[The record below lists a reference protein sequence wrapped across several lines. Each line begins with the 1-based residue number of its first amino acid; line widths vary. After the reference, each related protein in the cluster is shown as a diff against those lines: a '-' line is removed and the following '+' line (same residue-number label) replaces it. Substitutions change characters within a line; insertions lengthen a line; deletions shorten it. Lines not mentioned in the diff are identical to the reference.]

1 MFGNSFKPQVNNVQ
15 IQVEVDKF
23 CSCNSYRLRP
33 GSLLPFMLISLKVTV
48 QDCQAVP
55 FDDGNGTLAEK
66 EVFEKF
72 YNCYF
77 GKYFAD
83 SDSVQKYVNQ
93 RVEYS
98 MDFQEK
104 VESRGVPKT
113 HFQSFHSTL
122 KFGAGSTSTFPL
134 SIQCGRSCSELPR
147 AVESLKVH
155 VLGHPVASFRLR
167 YLS

>member
-1 MFGNSFKPQVNNVQ
+1 
-15 IQVEVDKF
+15 
-23 CSCNSYRLRP
+23 
-33 GSLLPFMLISLKVTV
+33 MLISLKVTV
-48 QDCQAVP
+48 QDCQAVT

-98 MDFQEK
+98 MDSQEK
-104 VESRGVPKT
+104 VETTGCPKKRTFRLSTAQRSREHDLLQPFP
-113 HFQSFHSTL
+113 FQCNVADATL
-122 KFGAGSTSTFPL
+122 DF
-134 SIQCGRSCSELPR
+134 
-147 AVESLKVH
+147 H
-155 VLGHPVASFRLR
+155 VLWKV
-167 YLS
+167 

>member
-1 MFGNSFKPQVNNVQ
+1 
-15 IQVEVDKF
+15 
-23 CSCNSYRLRP
+23 
-33 GSLLPFMLISLKVTV
+33 MLISLRVAV

-98 MDFQEK
+98 MDSQEK
-104 VESRGVPKT
+104 VESTGCPKNAL
-113 HFQSFHSTL
+113 SV
-122 KFGAGSTSTFPL
+122 FPQHIDVWSMICFNL
-134 SIQCGRSCSELPR
+134 SP
-147 AVESLKVH
+147 
-155 VLGHPVASFRLR
+155 FNTT
-167 YLS
+167 

>member
-98 MDFQEK
+98 MDSQEK
-104 VESRGVPKT
+104 VETTGCPKNRT
-113 HFQSFHSTL
+113 
-122 KFGAGSTSTFPL
+122 
-134 SIQCGRSCSELPR
+134 
-147 AVESLKVH
+147 
-155 VLGHPVASFRLR
+155 FRL
-167 YLS
+167 STAH

>member
-1 MFGNSFKPQVNNVQ
+1 MSRLRLRLINFAP
-15 IQVEVDKF
+15 
-23 CSCNSYRLRP
+23 CNSYILRP
-33 GSLLPFMLISLKVTV
+33 GGLLPFMLISLKVAV

-83 SDSVQKYVNQ
+83 SDSVQNYVNQ

-98 MDFQEK
+98 MDSQEK
-104 VESRGVPKT
+104 VETTGCPKNALSVFPQ
-113 HFQSFHSTL
+113 HFEIWSVIYFN
-122 KFGAGSTSTFPL
+122 L
-134 SIQCGRSCSELPR
+134 SPFNIT
-147 AVESLKVH
+147 
-155 VLGHPVASFRLR
+155 
-167 YLS
+167 

>member
-1 MFGNSFKPQVNNVQ
+1 MGKSSVFLFAWV
-15 IQVEVDKF
+15 
-23 CSCNSYRLRP
+23 CSEILSNLKSTMSRFRLRLINFAPCIPYILRP
-33 GSLLPFMLISLKVTV
+33 GTLLPFMLISLRVAV

-83 SDSVQKYVNQ
+83 SDSVQEYVNQ

-98 MDFQEK
+98 MDSQEK
-104 VESRGVPKT
+104 VESTGCPKKRT
-113 HFQSFHSTL
+113 VR
-122 KFGAGSTSTFPL
+122 L
-134 SIQCGRSCSELPR
+134 SIAR
-147 AVESLKVH
+147 
-155 VLGHPVASFRLR
+155 
-167 YLS
+167 